1 MAEAHSNLANA
12 LRVLVDVQGSMGQ
25 VNSVNNHASRRDRRL
40 TRFYLKAIKC
50 NPRFGDAYNNLATA
64 HIQIGQVDDAI
75 EAFQMSIVVDPGLV
89 GAHCNL
95 GNIFKAQGK
104 LKLARQCYMEAI
116 RL

>member
-12 LRVLVDVQGSMGQ
+12 LRELGDVQGSMG
-25 VNSVNNHASRRDRRL
+25 
-40 TRFYLKAIKC
+40 FYLKAIKC

-89 GAHCNL
+89 GAHCNP

-116 RL
+116 RLKPESSIAWSNLAGIF

>member
-12 LRVLVDVQGSMGQ
+12 LRELGDVQGSMGQ

-95 GNIFKAQGK
+95 SLIH
-104 LKLARQCYMEAI
+104 I
-116 RL
+116 